1 MEFRLL
7 MLVLQNNIDDISGL
21 ISQSLDLTRSLDT
34 EEGPTRMEL
43 TSFVQSIVDD
53 NAETGTRLSMPQAE
67 DGDLP
72 PVIVRVRR
80 LCLKLCL
87 ENLISNACKYGG
99 GARVILTRDHAR
111 CTIRILDE
119 SPGFPESL
127 LDSAFEPFFR
137 LDPSRNMSLSG
148 TGLGLTIARNMAL
161 LSNAGLTLSN
171 RPEGGLEARLS
182 LPCEED
188 EAHS

>member
-1 MEFRLL
+1 M
-7 MLVLQNNIDDISGL
+7 
-21 ISQSLDLTRSLDT
+21 
-34 EEGPTRMEL
+34 
-43 TSFVQSIVDD
+43 
-53 NAETGTRLSMPQAE
+53 
-67 DGDLP
+67 
-72 PVIVRVRR
+72 RVRR
-80 LCLKLCL
+80 LSLKRCL

-127 LDSAFEPFFR
+127 LDSVFEPFFR
-137 LDPSRNMSLSG
+137 LDPSRNKALGG

-161 LSNAGLTLSN
+161 LNNAELTLCN

-182 LPCEED
+182 LPCKED

>member
-43 TSFVQSIVDD
+43 TSFVLSIVDD
-53 NAETGTRLSMPQAE
+53 NAETGTRVSMPQAE

-80 LCLKLCL
+80 LSLKRCL

-119 SPGFPESL
+119 EPGIPESL
-127 LDSAFEPFFR
+127 LDSVFEPFFR

-182 LPCEED
+182 LP
-188 EAHS
+188 

>member
-1 MEFRLL
+1 M
-7 MLVLQNNIDDISGL
+7 
-21 ISQSLDLTRSLDT
+21 
-34 EEGPTRMEL
+34 
-43 TSFVQSIVDD
+43 
-53 NAETGTRLSMPQAE
+53 
-67 DGDLP
+67 
-72 PVIVRVRR
+72 
-80 LCLKLCL
+80 
-87 ENLISNACKYGG
+87 
-99 GARVILTRDHAR
+99 ILTIDHAR

-127 LDSAFEPFFR
+127 LDSPFEPFFR
-137 LDPSRNMSLSG
+137 LDPSRNMSLDG